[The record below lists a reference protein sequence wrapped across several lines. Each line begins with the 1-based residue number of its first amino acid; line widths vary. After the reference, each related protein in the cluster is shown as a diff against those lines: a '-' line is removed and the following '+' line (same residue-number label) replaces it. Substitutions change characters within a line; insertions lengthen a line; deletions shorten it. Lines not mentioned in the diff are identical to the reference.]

1 MTTNMNEFSGLKIEV
16 EKYEDT
22 SMRSGDTAFIIYL
35 KLHNETDH
43 AKKINLLKATYV
55 TSQREQLE
63 QDVSL
68 SGYHIGE
75 GSIKPNSYKTA
86 GLVFYKSKLK
96 QILENDLV
104 YVSVEIPKEGTVLSL
119 CFQNNGKEWN
129 IIDKEQT
136 EVEIK
141 LTPKQ
146 LEKRLIKRIERLEA
160 FEERLGVSIQ
170 NLSLKINDSYTWA
183 TIFCE
188 LHSTNGT
195 TIEKSI
201 KIECV
206 LYDNDGSIIDT
217 ESAYV
222 SSDSFFGFELIELNF
237 TGNESKAEQVS
248 KIRIYPKK

>member
-1 MTTNMNEFSGLKIEV
+1 MDKFSGLNIEV
-16 EKYEDT
+16 EKYEET
-22 SMRSGDTAFIIYL
+22 SMSNGETSFIIYL
-35 KLHNETDH
+35 KLFNTTNS
-43 AKKINLLKATYV
+43 AKKINLSKATYV

-63 QDVSL
+63 QDIWL

-104 YVSVEIPKEGTVLSL
+104 YVSVEVPKEGTELSL
-119 CFQNNGKEWN
+119 CFQNNGKDWN
-129 IIDKEQT
+129 IIEKEQI
-136 EVEIK
+136 EIEIK
-141 LTPKQ
+141 QTPKQ

-170 NLSLKINDSYTWA
+170 NLSLKINDSYKWA

-195 TIEKSI
+195 TIEKSM

-217 ESAYV
+217 ETAYV
-222 SSDSFFGFELIELNF
+222 NSDSFFGFELVELNF
-237 TGNESKAEQVS
+237 TGNESKAEQIS